1 MTFRKRPCGLIKV
14 LRGSEMLQTGR
25 RREDE
30 RGKSVGKISPSEE
43 GNVEGEE
50 ENKISEGQTASFTL
64 LSKNHSESHPK
75 FGLLVEWVP
84 QSLKWGS
91 EPNAFVSLCVDKKLW
106 KFLVGLHSTLTL
118 RQGKAGRFRW
128 WVTPKGQGRLQK
140 VFSDK
145 MSLWEIWENPMKLTK
160 PGARGVFPTQPR
172 KEC

>member
-1 MTFRKRPCGLIKV
+1 M

-75 FGLLVEWVP
+75 FGLLVE
-84 QSLKWGS
+84 
-91 EPNAFVSLCVDKKLW
+91 
-106 KFLVGLHSTLTL
+106 
-118 RQGKAGRFRW
+118 
-128 WVTPKGQGRLQK
+128 
-140 VFSDK
+140 
-145 MSLWEIWENPMKLTK
+145 
-160 PGARGVFPTQPR
+160 
-172 KEC
+172 